1 MTEGLILAIK
11 YGLKRAGW
19 WYFQMAIPA
28 RLQPVYGCAL
38 LKEALGTK
46 NDLEAAQMISG
57 LAARYKKEME
67 LIETGQL
74 KAPKALDQ
82 ATKALLKKWGLAAH
96 SVHNDQTLEEVF
108 TQTLYD
114 KDDKGEEISAA
125 ELRAAQLLASL
136 PPRGKTD
143 ILLSEMPECYLRD
156 HPKPT
161 KELEGELER
170 TTRYLIDSIGSDIRY
185 LDLSRDQMN
194 SFRDSLSEKGNVT
207 STVKRR
213 LAILKAMFTGCSQE
227 LEINKPNP
235 ADGIRIRNLGKDTK
249 KRIPF
254 TDQQLEAI
262 KLKLDLSKEIDLS
275 IRLMLETTGR
285 LNEIIGLE
293 KADIYLKAPI
303 PYVAIRGNAN
313 RTLKT
318 KTSTRNVPLVNPE
331 TLAALTEYLES
342 DTSRSKNLFPSWAT
356 NSDGAGKC
364 VSTLF
369 RKLGIDATAHYTRHT
384 VAAQL
389 RKVGCP
395 DSVRCAIGGWTTK
408 EGASEGY
415 GETEFLNIKAD
426 WLKKALGIA

>member
-1 MTEGLILAIK
+1 MIQGLILDMK
-11 YGLKRAGW
+11 YGYKLEGW
-19 WYFQMAIPA
+19 WRFQIAVPK
-28 RLQPVYGCAL
+28 RLRPIYGCAL
-38 LKEALGTK
+38 IKQTTGTK
-46 NDLEAAQMISG
+46 DDIKAAQIIAA
-57 LAARYKKEME
+57 LAQRYKKEFE
-67 LIETGQL
+67 LVETGQIT
-74 KAPKALDQ
+74 KPKALDQ
-82 ATKALLKKWGLAAH
+82 AAKSLLKKWGLAAN
-96 SVHNDQTLEEVF
+96 SAHNDETLELLF

-114 KDDKGEEISAA
+114 KDERGEEIGAA
-125 ELRAAQLLASL
+125 ELRAAQLLTPL

-143 ILLSEMPECYLRD
+143 ILLSEMPERYLRD

-161 KELEGELER
+161 EDLEGELER

-185 LDLSRDQMN
+185 LDLTRDHMN
-194 SFRDSLSEKGNVT
+194 DYRDSLLEKGNAT

-213 LAILKAMFTGCSQE
+213 LAVLQAMFKGCSQE
-227 LEINKPNP
+227 LEIDKPNL
-235 ADGIRIRNLGKDTK
+235 AEGIRIRNLGKDTK

-254 TDQQLEAI
+254 TEQQLEAI

-303 PYVAIRGNAN
+303 PYVAIRGNTN

-331 TLAALTEYLES
+331 TLAALKEYLES

-384 VAAQL
+384 IAAQL
-389 RKVGCP
+389 KKTGCP
-395 DSVRCAIGGWTTK
+395 DSVRCAIGGWTSN
-408 EGASEGY
+408 EGASAGY
-415 GETEFLNIKAD
+415 GETEFLDIKAT